1 MEGKKISFFEKKIE
15 KKNLEKFRKIFFF
28 DFFFRFTHRKIP
40 VFGAHPGQIIFLQ
53 KTGSI
58 TFWGNHQA
66 TFMPNFRKI
75 YRADTEFRFFF
86 RFTHRKIP
94 VFGAHPGQIIFLQK
108 TGSITF

>member
-1 MEGKKISFFEKKIE
+1 MEQKK
-15 KKNLEKFRKIFFF
+15 KIFFGGEKLVF
-28 DFFFRFTHRKIP
+28 LKKKFGKISEKNFFRFFFRFTHRKIP
-40 VFGAHPGQIIFLQ
+40 VFGAHPGQIFFFR

-86 RFTHRKIP
+86 QFTHRKKNIC
-94 VFGAHPGQIIFLQK
+94 PG
-108 TGSITF
+108 